1 MGQGHPYNTHRRNS
15 RNSGSKS
22 AFETARKRNHWM
34 LKYTLLFLSSV
45 LLLSCSVT
53 KTVRPKQQPITK
65 KEIEVKKTSK
75 VVLPVKKVKLT
86 QEQKVKLY
94 LDRFGPIAR
103 SEMRQYKIP
112 ASITLAQGILES
124 GTGQGTLAKVGNN
137 HFGIKCHQEWRGKK
151 VYHDDDK
158 KNECF
163 RKYKNPIESY
173 KDHSEFLTTR
183 GRYSFLFRLPI
194 KDYVGWSEGLS
205 KAGYATDPKYPE
217 KLIDVI
223 ERYNLWKYDGSKKQ
237 KTKIKN
243 KKKINDDSNYTVKKG
258 DTLYSISKK
267 HKISV
272 DEIMKKNNLK
282 NNNLIIGQKLKI

>member
-1 MGQGHPYNTHRRNS
+1 MENRIVL
-15 RNSGSKS
+15 
-22 AFETARKRNHWM
+22 F
-34 LKYTLLFLSSV
+34 LLLFSFQLNAQNI
-45 LLLSCSVT
+45 T
-53 KTVRPKQQPITK
+53 RNEYITK
-65 KEIEVKKTSK
+65 YKDEAIYQMTK
-75 VVLPVKKVKLT
+75 
-86 QEQKVKLY
+86 
-94 LDRFGPIAR
+94 
-103 SEMRQYKIP
+103 YKIP

-124 GTGQGTLAKVGNN
+124 GDGNSELAKKSNN
-137 HFGIKCHQEWRGKK
+137 HFGIKCHSNWEGDR
-151 VYHDDDK
+151 VYHNDDK

-217 KLIDVI
+217 KLINVI

-243 KKKINDDSNYTVKKG
+243 KKKIIDDSNYTVKKG